1 LTFFQVKVIGR
12 NAMKKKATIIL
23 LSALLFGC
31 QAHIFEPDVTPP
43 AAPSGLRTLTGD
55 DFIEVFWEHNYEADL
70 SGYHVY
76 VSSSYDGRYEL
87 IGTTQDN
94 YFLDGGARNGNLYY
108 YAVAAFDLAGNQS
121 SLSIDVAYDIPRP
134 EGYDVVLTDYRQNPG
149 AAGYD
154 FSAYAIVPYDDLYAD
169 FYFENYQGVLYANV
183 RDDTDIQDMGP
194 TASLLEIGVA
204 PADGWSDTHDAR
216 LIVGH
221 TYVVWTWD
229 DHYAKFRVTSL
240 SPGRVVFDWA
250 YQLRPS
256 SPLLKRGLAGKRAPH
271 GLNRMH

>member
-1 LTFFQVKVIGR
+1 
-12 NAMKKKATIIL
+12 MKTTVTILL
-23 LSALLFGC
+23 LSAILAGC
-31 QAHIFEPDVTPP
+31 QAHVFEPDVIPP

-55 DFIEVFWEHNYEADL
+55 GFIELFWDDNHETDL
-70 SGYHVY
+70 SGYNIY

-87 IGTTQDN
+87 IGTTHEG
-94 YFLDGGARNGNLYY
+94 YFVDEDARNGNLYY

-121 SLSIDVAYDIPRP
+121 DLSLDVAYDIPRP

-154 FSAYAIVPYDDLYAD
+154 FSTYTIVPYDDLYAD
-169 FYFENYQGVLYANV
+169 FYFENYSGVLYANV
-183 RDDTDIQDMGP
+183 RDDTDIQDMGL
-194 TASLLEIGVA
+194 TASLLDIGTA
-204 PADGWSDTHDAR
+204 PADGWSETHDAR
-216 LIVGH
+216 LSVGH

-256 SPLLKRGLAGKRAPH
+256 TPLLKRGGDGKRAPH
-271 GLNRMH
+271 SLDRMR

>member
-1 LTFFQVKVIGR
+1 
-12 NAMKKKATIIL
+12 
-23 LSALLFGC
+23 
-31 QAHIFEPDVTPP
+31 
-43 AAPSGLRTLTGD
+43 
-55 DFIEVFWEHNYEADL
+55 
-70 SGYHVY
+70 
-76 VSSSYDGRYEL
+76 
-87 IGTTQDN
+87 
-94 YFLDGGARNGNLYY
+94 
-108 YAVAAFDLAGNQS
+108 
-121 SLSIDVAYDIPRP
+121 LSIDVAYDIPRP

-256 SPLLKRGLAGKRAPH
+256 RAEPDALVLYCRAQGRGSVKRGGH
-271 GLNRMH
+271 GLSMEESGADRRWQWWWDGRHPPPSFIC